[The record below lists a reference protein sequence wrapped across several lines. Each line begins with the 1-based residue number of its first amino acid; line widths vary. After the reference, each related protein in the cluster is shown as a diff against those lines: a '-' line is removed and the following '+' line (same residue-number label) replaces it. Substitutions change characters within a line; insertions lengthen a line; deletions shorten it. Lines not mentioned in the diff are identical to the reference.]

1 MSTSPAGVR
10 RLVNLVLPL
19 SLVSANAAWAEFE
32 EVRILRAD
40 PIQTQTCTAPAAV
53 QAPPP
58 PAPQSSGVTGR
69 EVLGGVAGAAVGGLL
84 GSQVGRGS
92 GRTAATVGGAAVG
105 GFAGYKLAEEK
116 PQAQP
121 PQQAQAS
128 VAPACILS
136 TQYRVH
142 YARTNGLEGEVMMST
157 PPTSQA
163 LMINF
168 CGDRPCN

>member
-1 MSTSPAGVR
+1 MSTSPLGVR
-10 RLVNLVLPL
+10 WLVNLVLPVAAL
-19 SLVSANAAWAEFE
+19 WASVAWAEFE

-40 PIQTQTCTAPAAV
+40 PIQTQTCTAPAPA
-53 QAPPP
+53 QAPP
-58 PAPQSSGVTGR
+58 AQSSGITGR

-84 GSQVGRGS
+84 GNQVGRGS

-121 PQQAQAS
+121 AQTSA
-128 VAPACILS
+128 APSCTLS

-142 YARTNGLEGEVMMST
+142 YARSNGLLGEVMMSS